1 MAADREK
8 ILQAA
13 QKYVNK
19 KKYDK
24 AIIEYQKI
32 VQSDPNDARTL
43 LKLGDL
49 QARMEQYPEAIATYD
64 RVGQFYSA
72 QGFALKAI
80 AVYKQI
86 RELIQ
91 KHAPQLGDRYGHI
104 VPKLAEIYTEL
115 GLTSDA
121 LAAYDEVATR
131 FQRAGRDR
139 DAIEVFEKMVSL
151 DSTNPLPHLRHAE
164 ACCRVEDGDSAIAS
178 FWAAAELLIGME
190 RPDDALKVIER
201 LLHFRAE
208 PTYARVAAELYL
220 AKGGQQAGLHAL
232 AKLQIS
238 FQANPQDLDTLGL
251 LASAFTTI
259 GQSSKAIEVQKE
271 MARLAHSG
279 GRPELYNELIGFL
292 RQVAT
297 DDPQVVELIA
307 LGDPTGRAEEPS
319 AEQISADAI
328 EADAIPVEDD
338 LLEEVDLLEDDF
350 EEIAPEESA
359 PGIDTSEVMVDN
371 VNAPARVA
379 VQRAP
384 PAEERQSYDYKD
396 ADGSGHAHK
405 ALVDA
410 ESYRS
415 VKLYDKA
422 IETLQIAQEVAPQS
436 IEIRERLRDIRAE
449 SGDRDGAI
457 QEMISLAAVY
467 IERGDGN
474 AAESQLY
481 QVLEAEPEH
490 PIAYEMLE
498 QIGAFSPEDYG
509 AVEDTATQTV
519 DSYPLEEPL
528 PSYDLE
534 GVSPQSAII
543 SEPPPAAPV
552 HNALAT
558 VDDPFASTD
567 DEPLP
572 SYPLSDE
579 DEEEIEEILDESAFF
594 ESRGLYEDAKMILAD
609 QLARTPGHPKVTRR
623 LREVEKAM
631 NVGSKSGTRDR
642 AALESEGQT
651 EDNAFD
657 IAASLDALDDVPKQA
672 APSGGGL
679 TQNADEVDVDEV
691 FAKFKEGVR
700 AQVSDA
706 DSATHYDLGVAYK
719 EMGLFNDS
727 IQEFEVASNDPARAC
742 MSFSMVAMIH
752 FEQGH
757 LDQAAEAY
765 IRGLGAPKK
774 TIDQEMAI
782 YYELGTIYDMKDST
796 EEALYYLKKIAQRD
810 PTYRDVSE
818 RIRQLES
825 TDDEAPPQSQV
836 NKDDDNEFDELF
848 DNLFDAK

>member
-307 LGDPTGRAEEPS
+307 LGAPTGRAEEPS
-319 AEQISADAI
+319 AAQISAA
-328 EADAIPVEDD
+328 
-338 LLEEVDLLEDDF
+338 
-350 EEIAPEESA
+350 
-359 PGIDTSEVMVDN
+359 
-371 VNAPARVA
+371 
-379 VQRAP
+379 
-384 PAEERQSYDYKD
+384 
-396 ADGSGHAHK
+396 
-405 ALVDA
+405 
-410 ESYRS
+410 
-415 VKLYDKA
+415 
-422 IETLQIAQEVAPQS
+422 
-436 IEIRERLRDIRAE
+436 
-449 SGDRDGAI
+449 
-457 QEMISLAAVY
+457 
-467 IERGDGN
+467 
-474 AAESQLY
+474 
-481 QVLEAEPEH
+481 
-490 PIAYEMLE
+490 
-498 QIGAFSPEDYG
+498 
-509 AVEDTATQTV
+509 
-519 DSYPLEEPL
+519 
-528 PSYDLE
+528 
-534 GVSPQSAII
+534 
-543 SEPPPAAPV
+543 
-552 HNALAT
+552 
-558 VDDPFASTD
+558 
-567 DEPLP
+567 
-572 SYPLSDE
+572 
-579 DEEEIEEILDESAFF
+579 
-594 ESRGLYEDAKMILAD
+594 
-609 QLARTPGHPKVTRR
+609 
-623 LREVEKAM
+623 
-631 NVGSKSGTRDR
+631 
-642 AALESEGQT
+642 AALWRCP
-651 EDNAFD
+651 FVR
-657 IAASLDALDDVPKQA
+657 IA
-672 APSGGGL
+672 
-679 TQNADEVDVDEV
+679 
-691 FAKFKEGVR
+691 
-700 AQVSDA
+700 
-706 DSATHYDLGVAYK
+706 H
-719 EMGLFNDS
+719 
-727 IQEFEVASNDPARAC
+727 
-742 MSFSMVAMIH
+742 
-752 FEQGH
+752 
-757 LDQAAEAY
+757 
-765 IRGLGAPKK
+765 
-774 TIDQEMAI
+774 
-782 YYELGTIYDMKDST
+782 
-796 EEALYYLKKIAQRD
+796 
-810 PTYRDVSE
+810 
-818 RIRQLES
+818 
-825 TDDEAPPQSQV
+825 
-836 NKDDDNEFDELF
+836 
-848 DNLFDAK
+848 